1 MSTHSA
7 QAPDQTASASSVP
20 GIALWVVVLGALA
33 YGVAKT
39 VDTATALF
47 GG

>member
-1 MSTHSA
+1 VSTHSA
-7 QAPDQTASASSVP
+7 EAPRQEASASSVP
-20 GIALWVVVLGALA
+20 GIALWVLVSGALL
-33 YGVAKT
+33 YGIVKT

>member
-7 QAPDQTASASSVP
+7 EPRTGTASASPVP
-20 GIALWVVVLGALA
+20 GIALWVLVSGALV

-39 VDTATALF
+39 VDTALALF

>member
-1 MSTHSA
+1 MSTHA
-7 QAPDQTASASSVP
+7 AEAPRETASASSVP
-20 GIALWVVVLGALA
+20 GIALWVLVVGALG

-47 GG
+47 SG